1 MFGRW
6 SMGTQV
12 SSLLE
17 ATSQWWETA
26 RPAVQVPEYLQQTA
40 PGEWIQSLLNHNN
53 NEQQPQANSVGHP
66 GGHPGAPM
74 SNDNSPHR

>member
-53 NEQQPQANSVGHP
+53 NEQQAGLTPTHNTSQNNVNA
-66 GGHPGAPM
+66 
-74 SNDNSPHR
+74 SPAR